1 MRSSGWGGGRGG
13 KREREKKE
21 FGDQKEEGGGKKKK
35 KSHQTNEKKGELVV
49 KPSNGPTTFRRRRE
63 SRARPRGPPSS
74 RHEQRGRRRRDR
86 VSGAAG
92 GGHFLRPAG
101 NGRGGA
107 APGGVRGGGGGCGRA
122 PPHRA
127 APLGEAGF
135 APGPFAARAPGS
147 APCSRAA
154 QGHPGAR
161 PCAGPLRSVPSAGPV
176 PGPSLGR
183 QRAPAPS
190 WRRGSPGSEL
200 SAPRGCSETAAFR
213 SFGTAQRPLCAVPS
227 GSVRSSI
234 VLGFVVALL
243 KGRALNPAVRTAPT
257 SPFSHVPAAR
267 AAMGHRSSS
276 QHRSIAALRAK
287 NSQTPQRNVPV
298 QRPVGSTC

>member
-1 MRSSGWGGGRGG
+1 M
-13 KREREKKE
+13 
-21 FGDQKEEGGGKKKK
+21 
-35 KSHQTNEKKGELVV
+35 
-49 KPSNGPTTFRRRRE
+49 
-63 SRARPRGPPSS
+63 
-74 RHEQRGRRRRDR
+74 
-86 VSGAAG
+86 
-92 GGHFLRPAG
+92 
-101 NGRGGA
+101 
-107 APGGVRGGGGGCGRA
+107 
-122 PPHRA
+122 
-127 APLGEAGF
+127 GEAGF

-176 PGPSLGR
+176 PGPSLGG

-243 KGRALNPAVRTAPT
+243 KGRALNPAVRTAP
-257 SPFSHVPAAR
+257 SPPSSPPPPSAMCPQLGLLWGTAAPRSTEASPPSEQRTPKRPSETKRPRAEARGLHVLSWEQAGGNEESAGFECKSRVTCWDWKQPKEDANKAA
-267 AAMGHRSSS
+267 
-276 QHRSIAALRAK
+276 
-287 NSQTPQRNVPV
+287 
-298 QRPVGSTC
+298 

>member
-1 MRSSGWGGGRGG
+1 M
-13 KREREKKE
+13 
-21 FGDQKEEGGGKKKK
+21 
-35 KSHQTNEKKGELVV
+35 V

-176 PGPSLGR
+176 PGPSLGG

-243 KGRALNPAVRTAPT
+243 KGRALNPAVRTAPSPPSSPPPPSAMCPQLGLLWGTAAPRSTEASPPSEQRTPKRPSET
-257 SPFSHVPAAR
+257 SPCRGPWAPRVELGAGR
-267 AAMGHRSSS
+267 R
-276 QHRSIAALRAK
+276 K
-287 NSQTPQRNVPV
+287 
-298 QRPVGSTC
+298 